1 MAGEWIPIDITLGS
15 KPEVQELV
23 DLTGQPV
30 EVVVYRLLQLWGWAS
45 LNSADGTA
53 RATPARLA
61 RVCGGD
67 EPFWLSVEA
76 VGWIS
81 FDNESVTISKWGDRF
96 SSAAKARAVDR
107 KRKNT
112 EKTDAFRELSEKI
125 PSEGGR
131 NSDYRRGEDRTEEK
145 KNTNTVATSVLP
157 KRQKRIAAPSRISWS
172 VALGWEGI
180 EAEDRSSWEVAF
192 PGASIDVELA
202 KATVWLAANPTKAG
216 KRNWAAFLGRWLAKC
231 QDGGGTRVCVPPR
244 VSVCATNPLPQARR
258 RYWRDQYARNMTDAE
273 FHLAQQSPPE
283 VKQLAQTLK
292 VAK

>member
-81 FDNESVTISKWGDRF
+81 FDDESVTISKWGDRF
-96 SSAAKARAVDR
+96 SGAAKARAVDR
-107 KRKNT
+107 KRKNPAKCDT
-112 EKTDAFRELSEKI
+112 FQKVSEKI
-125 PSEGGR
+125 PNEGGR
-131 NSDYRRGEDRTEEK
+131 NLEETRTTGEERREEKRRRREEAPSVARSVTATLVWHPVEGWQGITDADRTAW
-145 KNTNTVATSVLP
+145 ATAYP
-157 KRQKRIAAPSRISWS
+157 AASLT
-172 VALGWEGI
+172 A
-180 EAEDRSSWEVAF
+180 
-192 PGASIDVELA
+192 ELA
-202 KATVWLAANPTKAG
+202 KASEWLRANPTKA
-216 KRNWAAFLGRWLAKC
+216 KRSNWRKFLVGWLTRC
-231 QDGGGTRVCVPPR
+231 QDGGGTDRGNGRRPADERPPPKAWKDDYQPAPYR
-244 VSVCATNPLPQARR
+244 TPV
-258 RYWRDQYARNMTDAE
+258 E
-273 FHLAQQSPPE
+273 AQ
-283 VKQLAQTLK
+283 QLAQKLK
-292 VAK
+292 VPT

>member
-81 FDNESVTISKWGDRF
+81 FDHDSVTISKWGDRF
-96 SSAAKARAVDR
+96 SGAAKARAVDR
-107 KRKNT
+107 KRKNPAKGDT
-112 EKTDAFRELSEKI
+112 FRKVSEKI
-125 PSEGGR
+125 PNDGGR
-131 NSDYRRGEDRTEEK
+131 NLEETRTTGEERREEKRRRREDAPSVARSVTATLVWDSVEGWQGITDADRTAW
-145 KNTNTVATSVLP
+145 ATAYP
-157 KRQKRIAAPSRISWS
+157 AASLT
-172 VALGWEGI
+172 A
-180 EAEDRSSWEVAF
+180 
-192 PGASIDVELA
+192 ELA
-202 KATVWLAANPTKAG
+202 KAGEWLRANPTKA
-216 KRNWAAFLGRWLAKC
+216 KRSNWRKFLVGWLTRC
-231 QDGGGTRVCVPPR
+231 QDGGGTDRGNGRRPADERPPPKAWKDEF
-244 VSVCATNPLPQARR
+244 VQAPYR
-258 RYWRDQYARNMTDAE
+258 TPKE
-273 FHLAQQSPPE
+273 AQ
-283 VKQLAQTLK
+283 QLAQTLK
-292 VAK
+292 VAR

>member
-81 FDNESVTISKWGDRF
+81 FDDQSVTISKWGDRF
-96 SSAAKARAVDR
+96 SGAAKARAVDR
-107 KRKNT
+107 KRKNPAKGDT
-112 EKTDAFRELSEKI
+112 FRKVSEKI
-125 PSEGGR
+125 PNEGGR
-131 NSDYRRGEDRTEEK
+131 NLEETRTTGEERRGEKRRIREEAPSVARSVTTTLVWDCVEGWQGITDADRTDW
-145 KNTNTVATSVLP
+145 ATAYP
-157 KRQKRIAAPSRISWS
+157 AASLT
-172 VALGWEGI
+172 A
-180 EAEDRSSWEVAF
+180 
-192 PGASIDVELA
+192 ELA
-202 KATVWLAANPTKAG
+202 KASEWLRANPTKA
-216 KRNWAAFLGRWLAKC
+216 KRSNWRKFLTGWLTRC
-231 QDGGGTRVCVPPR
+231 QDGGGTDRGNGRRPADERPPPKAWKDDYQPAPYR
-244 VSVCATNPLPQARR
+244 TPV
-258 RYWRDQYARNMTDAE
+258 E
-273 FHLAQQSPPE
+273 AQ
-283 VKQLAQTLK
+283 QLAQKLK
-292 VAK
+292 VPT

>member
-107 KRKNT
+107 KRKNPAKCDT
-112 EKTDAFRELSEKI
+112 FRKVSEKI

-131 NSDYRRGEDRTEEK
+131 NSDYRTGQDSTGQDSTGEK
-145 KNTNTVATSVLP
+145 KTNTNTAPGVARTAADAVRFDSVKGWIGITDADRTSWT
-157 KRQKRIAAPSRISWS
+157 AAYP
-172 VALGWEGI
+172 A
-180 EAEDRSSWEVAF
+180 
-192 PGASIDVELA
+192 ASLDTELK
-202 KATVWLAANPTKAG
+202 KASEWILENPTKASRLRSLR
-216 KRNWAAFLGRWLAKC
+216 KFLIDWLTRC
-231 QDGGGTRVCVPPR
+231 QTDGGTR

-273 FHLAQQSPPE
+273 FHLAQQSSPE

-292 VAK
+292 VAR

>member
-81 FDNESVTISKWGDRF
+81 FDHDSVTISKWGDRF
-96 SSAAKARAVDR
+96 SGAAKARAVDR
-107 KRKNT
+107 KRKNPAKGDT
-112 EKTDAFRELSEKI
+112 FRKVSEKI
-125 PSEGGR
+125 PNEGGR
-131 NSDYRRGEDRTEEK
+131 NLEETRTTGEERREEKRRIREEAPSVARSVTAALLWDPVECWVGITDADRTAW
-145 KNTNTVATSVLP
+145 ATAYP
-157 KRQKRIAAPSRISWS
+157 AASLT
-172 VALGWEGI
+172 A
-180 EAEDRSSWEVAF
+180 
-192 PGASIDVELA
+192 ELA
-202 KATVWLAANPTKAG
+202 KASEWLRANPTKA
-216 KRNWAAFLGRWLAKC
+216 KRSNWRKFLTGWLTRC
-231 QDGGGTRVCVPPR
+231 QDGGGTDRGNGRRPADDRPPPKAWKDEFVPAPYR
-244 VSVCATNPLPQARR
+244 TPK
-258 RYWRDQYARNMTDAE
+258 E
-273 FHLAQQSPPE
+273 AQ
-283 VKQLAQTLK
+283 QLAQKLK
-292 VAK
+292 VPT

>member
-81 FDNESVTISKWGDRF
+81 FDHDSVTISKWGDRF
-96 SSAAKARAVDR
+96 SGAAKARAVDR
-107 KRKNT
+107 KRKNPAKCDT
-112 EKTDAFRELSEKI
+112 FQKVSEKI
-125 PSEGGR
+125 PNEGGR
-131 NSDYRRGEDRTEEK
+131 NLEETRTTGEERREEKRRRREEAPSVARSVTATLVWDSLEGWLGITDADRTAW
-145 KNTNTVATSVLP
+145 ATAYP
-157 KRQKRIAAPSRISWS
+157 AASLT
-172 VALGWEGI
+172 A
-180 EAEDRSSWEVAF
+180 
-192 PGASIDVELA
+192 ELA
-202 KATVWLAANPTKAG
+202 KASEWLRANPTKA
-216 KRNWAAFLGRWLAKC
+216 KRSNWRKFLTGWLTRC
-231 QDGGGTRVCVPPR
+231 QDGGGTDRGNGRRPADERPPPKAWKDEF
-244 VSVCATNPLPQARR
+244 VQAPYR
-258 RYWRDQYARNMTDAE
+258 TPKE
-273 FHLAQQSPPE
+273 AQ
-283 VKQLAQTLK
+283 QLAQTLK
-292 VAK
+292 VAR

>member
-81 FDNESVTISKWGDRF
+81 FDDESVTISKWGDRF
-96 SSAAKARAVDR
+96 SGAAKARAVDR
-107 KRKNT
+107 KRKNPAKGDT
-112 EKTDAFRELSEKI
+112 FRKVSEKI
-125 PSEGGR
+125 PNEGGR
-131 NSDYRRGEDRTEEK
+131 NLEETRTTGEERREEKRRIKEEAPSVARSAAATLVWDSIEGWQGITDADRTAW
-145 KNTNTVATSVLP
+145 ATAYP
-157 KRQKRIAAPSRISWS
+157 AASLT
-172 VALGWEGI
+172 A
-180 EAEDRSSWEVAF
+180 
-192 PGASIDVELA
+192 ELA
-202 KATVWLAANPTKAG
+202 KASEWLRANPTKA
-216 KRNWAAFLGRWLAKC
+216 KRSNWRKFLTGWLTRC
-231 QDGGGTRVCVPPR
+231 QDGGGTDRGNGRRPADERPPPKAWKDDYQPAPYR
-244 VSVCATNPLPQARR
+244 TPV
-258 RYWRDQYARNMTDAE
+258 E
-273 FHLAQQSPPE
+273 AQ
-283 VKQLAQTLK
+283 QLAQKLK
-292 VAK
+292 VPT

>member
-81 FDNESVTISKWGDRF
+81 FSGDSVTISKWADRF
-96 SSAAKARAVDR
+96 SGAAKARAVDR
-107 KRKNT
+107 KRKNPAKGDT
-112 EKTDAFRELSEKI
+112 FRKVSEKI
-125 PSEGGR
+125 PNEGGR
-131 NSDYRRGEDRTEEK
+131 NSDYRTGQDSTGQDRTGE
-145 KNTNTVATSVLP
+145 KNTNT
-157 KRQKRIAAPSRISWS
+157 APSVARTATDAVRFDS
-172 VALGWEGI
+172 VKGWIGI
-180 EAEDRSSWEVAF
+180 TDTDRNAWTAAY
-192 PGASIDVELA
+192 PAASLDTELKKASEWIVE
-202 KATVWLAANPTKAG
+202 NPTKANRLRSLR
-216 KRNWAAFLGRWLAKC
+216 KFLIDWLARC
-231 QDGGGTRVCVPPR
+231 QTDGGTR

-273 FHLAQQSPPE
+273 FALAQQSPPE

-292 VAK
+292 VAR

>member
-81 FDNESVTISKWGDRF
+81 FDDQSVTISKWGDRF

-112 EKTDAFRELSEKI
+112 EKSDTFRELSENI
-125 PSEGGR
+125 PNALGR
-131 NSDYRRGEDRTEEK
+131 NSDYRRGEDRREEDI
-145 KNTNTVATSVLP
+145 NTNTVATSVLP
-157 KRQKRIAAPSRISWS
+157 KRPKRIAAPSRISWS

-180 EAEDRSSWEVAF
+180 EPDDRSSWETAF
-192 PGASIDVELA
+192 PGAKIDTELA
-202 KATVWLAANPTKAG
+202 KATVWLVANPTKAG
-216 KRNWAAFLGRWLAKC
+216 KRNWASFLARWLSKC
-231 QDGGGTRVCVPPR
+231 QDGGGTDRGITNGRQPFREPDKPCRPWTGSDDDR
-244 VSVCATNPLPQARR
+244 FAATRKKL
-258 RYWRDQYARNMTDAE
+258 AE
-273 FHLAQQSPPE
+273 DLVMRGKE
-283 VKQLAQTLK
+283 I
-292 VAK
+292 

>member
-81 FDNESVTISKWGDRF
+81 FDHDSVTISKWGDRF
-96 SSAAKARAVDR
+96 SGAAKARAVDR
-107 KRKNT
+107 KRKNPVKGDT
-112 EKTDAFRELSEKI
+112 FRKVSEKI
-125 PSEGGR
+125 PNEGGR
-131 NSDYRRGEDRTEEK
+131 NLEETRTTGEERREEKRRIREEAPSVARSVTAALVWDSVEGWQGITDGDRTAW
-145 KNTNTVATSVLP
+145 ATAYP
-157 KRQKRIAAPSRISWS
+157 AASLT
-172 VALGWEGI
+172 A
-180 EAEDRSSWEVAF
+180 
-192 PGASIDVELA
+192 ELA
-202 KATVWLAANPTKAG
+202 KASEWLRANPTKA
-216 KRNWAAFLGRWLAKC
+216 KRSNWRKFLTGWLTRC
-231 QDGGGTRVCVPPR
+231 QDGGGTDRGNGRRPPDER
-244 VSVCATNPLPQARR
+244 PPPKAWKDDYQPAPYRTPV
-258 RYWRDQYARNMTDAE
+258 E
-273 FHLAQQSPPE
+273 AQ
-283 VKQLAQTLK
+283 QLAQKLK
-292 VAK
+292 VPT

>member
-81 FDNESVTISKWGDRF
+81 FDDQSVTISKWGDRF
-96 SSAAKARAVDR
+96 SGAAKARAVDR
-107 KRKNT
+107 KRKNPAKGDT
-112 EKTDAFRELSEKI
+112 FRKVSEKI
-125 PSEGGR
+125 PNEGGR
-131 NSDYRRGEDRTEEK
+131 NLEETRTTGEERRGEKRRIREEAPSVARSVTTTLVWDCVEGWQGITDADRTAW
-145 KNTNTVATSVLP
+145 ATAYP
-157 KRQKRIAAPSRISWS
+157 AASLT
-172 VALGWEGI
+172 A
-180 EAEDRSSWEVAF
+180 
-192 PGASIDVELA
+192 ELA
-202 KATVWLAANPTKAG
+202 KASEWLRANPTKA
-216 KRNWAAFLGRWLAKC
+216 KRSNWRKFLTGWLTRC
-231 QDGGGTRVCVPPR
+231 QDGGGTDRGNGRRPADERPPPKAWKDDYQPAPYR
-244 VSVCATNPLPQARR
+244 TPV
-258 RYWRDQYARNMTDAE
+258 E
-273 FHLAQQSPPE
+273 AQ
-283 VKQLAQTLK
+283 QLAQKLK
-292 VAK
+292 VPT

>member
-81 FDNESVTISKWGDRF
+81 FDDQSVTISKWGDRF

-107 KRKNT
+107 KRKNPAKGDT
-112 EKTDAFRELSEKI
+112 FRKVSEKI
-125 PSEGGR
+125 PNEGGR
-131 NSDYRRGEDRTEEK
+131 NLEETRTTGEERRGEKRRIKEEAPSVARSVTATLVWDPVEGWQGITDSDRTAW
-145 KNTNTVATSVLP
+145 ATAYP
-157 KRQKRIAAPSRISWS
+157 AASLT
-172 VALGWEGI
+172 A
-180 EAEDRSSWEVAF
+180 
-192 PGASIDVELA
+192 ELA
-202 KATVWLAANPTKAG
+202 KASEWLRANPTKA
-216 KRNWAAFLGRWLAKC
+216 KRSNWRKFLTGWLTRC
-231 QDGGGTRVCVPPR
+231 QDGGGTDRGNGRRPADERPPPKAWKDEF
-244 VSVCATNPLPQARR
+244 VQAPYR
-258 RYWRDQYARNMTDAE
+258 TPKE
-273 FHLAQQSPPE
+273 AQ
-283 VKQLAQTLK
+283 QLAQKLQVPT
-292 VAK
+292 

>member
-81 FDNESVTISKWGDRF
+81 FDDQSVTISKWGDRF

-107 KRKNT
+107 KRKNPAKGDT
-112 EKTDAFRELSEKI
+112 FRKVSEKI
-125 PSEGGR
+125 PNEGGR
-131 NSDYRRGEDRTEEK
+131 NLEETRTTGEERREEKRRRREEAPSVARSVTATLVWNAVEGWQGITDADRTAW
-145 KNTNTVATSVLP
+145 ATAYP
-157 KRQKRIAAPSRISWS
+157 AASLT
-172 VALGWEGI
+172 A
-180 EAEDRSSWEVAF
+180 
-192 PGASIDVELA
+192 ELA
-202 KATVWLAANPTKAG
+202 KASEWLRANPTKA
-216 KRNWAAFLGRWLAKC
+216 KRSNWRKFLTGWLTRC
-231 QDGGGTRVCVPPR
+231 QDGGGTDRGNGRRPADERPPPKAWKDDYQPAPYR
-244 VSVCATNPLPQARR
+244 TPV
-258 RYWRDQYARNMTDAE
+258 E
-273 FHLAQQSPPE
+273 AQ
-283 VKQLAQTLK
+283 QLAQKLK
-292 VAK
+292 VPT

>member
-81 FDNESVTISKWGDRF
+81 FDHDSVTISKWGDRF
-96 SSAAKARAVDR
+96 SGAAKARAVDR
-107 KRKNT
+107 KRKNPAKGDT
-112 EKTDAFRELSEKI
+112 FRKVSEKI
-125 PSEGGR
+125 PNEGGR
-131 NSDYRRGEDRTEEK
+131 NLEETRTTGEERTGEGPRIYLII
-145 KNTNTVATSVLP
+145 TSHHV
-157 KRQKRIAAPSRISWS
+157 
-172 VALGWEGI
+172 
-180 EAEDRSSWEVAF
+180 
-192 PGASIDVELA
+192 
-202 KATVWLAANPTKAG
+202 
-216 KRNWAAFLGRWLAKC
+216 
-231 QDGGGTRVCVPPR
+231 
-244 VSVCATNPLPQARR
+244 
-258 RYWRDQYARNMTDAE
+258 
-273 FHLAQQSPPE
+273 
-283 VKQLAQTLK
+283 
-292 VAK
+292 

>member
-81 FDNESVTISKWGDRF
+81 FDHDSVTISKWGDRF
-96 SSAAKARAVDR
+96 SGAAKARAVDR
-107 KRKNT
+107 KRKNPAKGDT
-112 EKTDAFRELSEKI
+112 FRKVSEKI
-125 PSEGGR
+125 PNEGGR
-131 NSDYRRGEDRTEEK
+131 NLEETRTTGEERRGEKRRRRDEAPSVARSVTAALVWDAVEGWQGITDADRTAW
-145 KNTNTVATSVLP
+145 ATAYP
-157 KRQKRIAAPSRISWS
+157 AASL
-172 VALGWEGI
+172 A
-180 EAEDRSSWEVAF
+180 A
-192 PGASIDVELA
+192 ELA
-202 KATVWLAANPTKAG
+202 KAGEWLRANPTKA
-216 KRNWAAFLGRWLAKC
+216 KRSNWRKFLVGWLTRC
-231 QDGGGTRVCVPPR
+231 QDGGGTDRGNGRRPADERPPPKAWKDDYQPAPYR
-244 VSVCATNPLPQARR
+244 TPV
-258 RYWRDQYARNMTDAE
+258 E
-273 FHLAQQSPPE
+273 AQ
-283 VKQLAQTLK
+283 QLAQKLK
-292 VAK
+292 VPT

>member
-81 FDNESVTISKWGDRF
+81 FDDQSVTISKWGDRF
-96 SSAAKARAVDR
+96 SGAAKARAVDR
-107 KRKNT
+107 KRKNPAKGDT
-112 EKTDAFRELSEKI
+112 FRKVSEKI
-125 PSEGGR
+125 PNEGGR
-131 NSDYRRGEDRTEEK
+131 NLEETRTTGEKRREEKRRIREEAPSVARSATATLVWDSIEGWQGITDADRTAW
-145 KNTNTVATSVLP
+145 ATAYP
-157 KRQKRIAAPSRISWS
+157 AASLT
-172 VALGWEGI
+172 A
-180 EAEDRSSWEVAF
+180 
-192 PGASIDVELA
+192 ELA
-202 KATVWLAANPTKAG
+202 KASEWLRANPTKA
-216 KRNWAAFLGRWLAKC
+216 KRSNWRKFLTGWLTRC
-231 QDGGGTRVCVPPR
+231 QDGGGTDRGNGRRPADERPPPKAWKDDYQPAPYR
-244 VSVCATNPLPQARR
+244 TPV
-258 RYWRDQYARNMTDAE
+258 E
-273 FHLAQQSPPE
+273 AQ
-283 VKQLAQTLK
+283 QLAQKLK
-292 VAK
+292 VPT